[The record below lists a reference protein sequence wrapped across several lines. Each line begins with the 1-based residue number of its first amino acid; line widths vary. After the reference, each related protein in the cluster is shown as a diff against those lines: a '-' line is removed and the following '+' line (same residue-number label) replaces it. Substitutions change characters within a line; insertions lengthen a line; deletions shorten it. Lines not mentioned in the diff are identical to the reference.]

1 MGPSRPIEGHYDRP
15 MWAGFAEGHFLV
27 QHCTSCATVRYP
39 PGPAC
44 PHCLSLDYEW
54 RGAGGGGEILSW
66 VRFHRD
72 YFSDHPAPYNAVA
85 VRLDEGPIVITNLLG
100 SEPDG
105 SWLGLRVRLS
115 VVDRGDRPQHAAQ
128 LEEQP

>member
-1 MGPSRPIEGHYDRP
+1 MGPSRPVEGHYDRP
-15 MWAGFAEGHFLV
+15 MWKGFAEGNFLV
-27 QHCTSCATVRYP
+27 QHCSQCGTVRYP

-44 PHCLSLDYEW
+44 PDCLSLDHEW
-54 RGAGGGGEILSW
+54 CGVRGGGEILSW

-100 SEPDG
+100 DEPQG
-105 SWLGLRVRLS
+105 SWLGLRVRFS
-115 VVDRGDRPQHAAQ
+115 VVDRGGRLQHAVALEQ
-128 LEEQP
+128 LP